1 MLGSVVASLLLALL
15 PAEADPGQICKYHD
29 VVEYLNITSNSDLFL
44 YTKPKRNWKE
54 PVEVELDFTFAS
66 IISIREKLQTATFY
80 FWLTM
85 EWKNDFVS
93 WNPLDFCNISSFS
106 MPASLFW
113 APEIFIDEQAD
124 EDKSSTSLF
133 VHVQSN
139 GQIKKVQVYRLTAF
153 CGLLTDKF
161 PFEKQR
167 CNISIFSTV
176 YPVQDLIL
184 KNIKTS
190 EEATRSSLSYHLT
203 HGEWKFINLRVLH
216 HNSSADGMYF
226 SMVTYQIVMQRRP
239 ILHVLNMIL
248 PTCALFLLD
257 IAISFTP
264 ASFDFKIN
272 FKITLI
278 LEVCVLSWILN
289 DILPAASDSPPVI
302 AMFFSG
308 VFLSMVICLLE
319 NCLLMTLKERK
330 PLRSLL
336 NARKLLLR
344 FFKKEKKT
352 SGNLATHHDEVP
364 PGQGE
369 TWDPNLSGKEGKETV
384 LFLKERHSELQIIQ
398 QLASSQDEDQAEL
411 EWEQTLIFLEK
422 VFSYTHLIVSV
433 LFFAFIIIKWSY

>member
-1 MLGSVVASLLLALL
+1 MLGSVVASLFLALL
-15 PAEADPGQICKYHD
+15 SAEADPGQICKYHD

-54 PVEVELDFTFAS
+54 PVEVELDFTFVS

-124 EDKSSTSLF
+124 ED
-133 VHVQSN
+133 N
-139 GQIKKVQVYRLTAF
+139 
-153 CGLLTDKF
+153 
-161 PFEKQR
+161 
-167 CNISIFSTV
+167 
-176 YPVQDLIL
+176 
-184 KNIKTS
+184 
-190 EEATRSSLSYHLT
+190 
-203 HGEWKFINLRVLH
+203 
-216 HNSSADGMYF
+216 
-226 SMVTYQIVMQRRP
+226 
-239 ILHVLNMIL
+239 
-248 PTCALFLLD
+248 
-257 IAISFTP
+257 
-264 ASFDFKIN
+264 
-272 FKITLI
+272 
-278 LEVCVLSWILN
+278 
-289 DILPAASDSPPVI
+289 PPVI

-336 NARKLLLR
+336 NARKLVLS
-344 FFKKEKKT
+344 FFKKEKTT
-352 SGNLATHHDEVP
+352 SGNLATHHGEVP

-369 TWDPNLSGKEGKETV
+369 TWDPNLTGKEGKETI
-384 LFLKERHSELQIIQ
+384 LFLKELHSELQIIQ
-398 QLASSQDEDQAEL
+398 QSASSQDEDQAEL

-422 VFSYTHLIVSV
+422 VFSYTHLIASV